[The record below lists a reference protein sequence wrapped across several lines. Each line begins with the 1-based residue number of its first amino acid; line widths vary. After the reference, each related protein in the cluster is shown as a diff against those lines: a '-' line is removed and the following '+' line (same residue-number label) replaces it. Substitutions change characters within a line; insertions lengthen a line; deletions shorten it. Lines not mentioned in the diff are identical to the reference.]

1 MSNYAPLLPLTS
13 DPANQYAN
21 NHTIESVATQNL
33 KMLIL
38 TAPGERI
45 MDPNFGVGIRN
56 YLFEQNTPQTHTSIK
71 TKIIRQTQ
79 EYLPF
84 LEIDEIKFDSE
95 TNNENF
101 LANGL
106 LITIRFMIT
115 PLGRASILQLI
126 V

>member
-13 DPANQYAN
+13 DPANQFAN
-21 NHTIESVATQNL
+21 NHTIEKVALQNL
-33 KMLIL
+33 KMLVL

-56 YLFEQNTPQTHTSIK
+56 FLFEQNVASTYSNIK
-71 TKIIRQTQ
+71 TRIIRQVQ
-79 EYLPF
+79 EYLSF
-84 LEIDEIKFDSE
+84 LEIISVD
-95 TNNENF
+95 F

-106 LITIRFMIT
+106 LITIEFVIT
-115 PLGRASILQLI
+115 PLGRASVLSLS

>member
-1 MSNYAPLLPLTS
+1 MSNYAPLLPLTT
-13 DPANQYAN
+13 DPTNQYAN
-21 NHTIESVATQNL
+21 NHTIERVATQNL

-84 LEIDEIKFDSE
+84 LEIEEIKFDSE

-115 PLGRASILQLI
+115 PLGRASILQLT